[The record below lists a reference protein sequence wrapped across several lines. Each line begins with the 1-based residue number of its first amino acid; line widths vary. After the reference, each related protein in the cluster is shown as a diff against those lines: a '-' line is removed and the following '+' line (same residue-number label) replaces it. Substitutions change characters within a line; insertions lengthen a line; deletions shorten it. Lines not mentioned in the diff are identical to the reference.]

1 MRLGRRQRKGFT
13 LLEVMIS
20 VAFIGIALVAAIS
33 AQGKG
38 VVLADQ
44 ARFTGQAVFLARY
57 VLSQAQSDPDLDLS
71 GDSQSF
77 VEPLDHL
84 VWDRE
89 TEAVAG
95 LPGVYRVQI
104 WVRGEDDPR
113 KSGVTLQGFV
123 YRETE

>member
-1 MRLGRRQRKGFT
+1 
-13 LLEVMIS
+13 MIS